1 MALTVALV
9 GVKGGVGKTT
19 TAVNL
24 AGLAAAGGLRTV
36 VWDLD
41 PQAAASYALGFDKR
55 GGGAARNLTRKR
67 PNLEDAAF
75 RTATPGLDLI
85 PADISLRTLD
95 LALADRG
102 RPRGRVRNA
111 LDSLHDQYDV
121 AFIDCAPGI
130 SLANESAMRAAQI
143 YLAPI
148 VPSALSVRAF
158 EQLETYVNDTPKAA
172 GRLLGFLSMI
182 DRRKRVHRETAV
194 RLARE
199 TDALLR
205 TAIPASAAVEAAPP
219 HGRPFV
225 SGRTA
230 HRVAMAYRDL
240 WNEIQTTTFGQHIDL
255 TVEDEPSV
263 RRPKPSARAS

>member
-1 MALTVALV
+1 MTLTVALV

-55 GGGAARNLTRKR
+55 GRGAARNVTRKR

-75 RTATPGLDLI
+75 RTGTPGLDLI

-95 LALADRG
+95 IALADRG
-102 RPRGRVRNA
+102 RPHGRVRNA
-111 LDSLHDQYDV
+111 LASLSDQYDV

-130 SLANESAMRAAQI
+130 TLANESAMRAAEI

-158 EQLETYVNDTPKAA
+158 EQLETYVGDTPKAG
-172 GRLLGFLSMI
+172 GRLLGFLSMV
-182 DRRKRVHRETAV
+182 DRRKLVHREIAD

-199 TDALLR
+199 SDSLLR
-205 TAIPASAAVEAAPP
+205 SVIPASAAVEAAPAQ
-219 HGRPFV
+219 GKPFV

-230 HRVAMAYRDL
+230 RRVAVAYRDL
-240 WNEIQTTTFGQHIDL
+240 WNEVQTSAFGHHIDL
-255 TVEDEPSV
+255 TIEDGRTNHAIKIRV
-263 RRPKPSARAS
+263 